1 MHRLVL
7 QFIRFAGVSGLGWC
21 LDFFVY
27 IFLTQKLNWSIFQA
41 NYISSILAVSLV
53 FYISTRK
60 IFKKSK
66 SKFPSWFKYLIY
78 LLYQILLISF
88 VSALG
93 QYLASFVE
101 MLGIHSEITK
111 VLVKIVITPITMII
125 NFFVMKIMVEKV

>member
-78 LLYQILLISF
+78 
-88 VSALG
+88 
-93 QYLASFVE
+93 
-101 MLGIHSEITK
+101 
-111 VLVKIVITPITMII
+111 
-125 NFFVMKIMVEKV
+125 